1 MCRVLDRSRTFYIA
15 GRTGYADVLGRT
27 RAARNTFLFRV
38 FIFKCIMF
46 LRQVRAQGKTHGK
59 PPPAP
64 LAPSRPA
71 AAAAATV
78 LINTTRNRRPL
89 PDPQAHEGHATIHHQ
104 SNATRQSPWTITWT
118 DRCNRMGGGP
128 FTTMSHRGTCV
139 DPRYMC
145 LDKVPAGRGSQ
156 SQTRRPPCC
165 SAPPVACH
173 CGDTIRF
180 TPYTLA
186 VG

>member
-1 MCRVLDRSRTFYIA
+1 ML
-15 GRTGYADVLGRT
+15 
-27 RAARNTFLFRV
+27 
-38 FIFKCIMF
+38 
-46 LRQVRAQGKTHGK
+46 LRQVRAQPQGKPHGK

-64 LAPSRPA
+64 HAPSRPA

-180 TPYTLA
+180 TPYTLT
-186 VG
+186 VGLGGSSDIRKLERLVRALPSPPPLRHRCRRH

>member
-1 MCRVLDRSRTFYIA
+1 MLLRQGRKASPAWQAASRTA
-15 GRTGYADVLGRT
+15 
-27 RAARNTFLFRV
+27 RAV
-38 FIFKCIMF
+38 
-46 LRQVRAQGKTHGK
+46 
-59 PPPAP
+59 
-64 LAPSRPA
+64 PSRCYCTHQHDA
-71 AAAAATV
+71 QQ
-78 LINTTRNRRPL
+78 TTSPGPPSTRG
-89 PDPQAHEGHATIHHQ
+89 PQQ
-104 SNATRQSPWTITWT
+104 SITSATRQSPWTITWT

-180 TPYTLA
+180 TPYTLT
-186 VG
+186 VGLGGSSDIRKLERLVRALPSPPPLRHRCRRH